1 MSFRGGGGGGD
12 GGGGGRWDVGA
23 AWEPGRGGTCTGR
36 EVYVR
41 EGSEGRSSSKCITS
55 LMQVQVP
62 VPVQVG
68 QLQEILYC
76 MYSSIYFSHQQQHNA
91 HFYYQSLLY
100 HIHHTIFHCERPA
113 LYQTSLQK
121 ILSSR
126 FMIGKVLKDLNI
138 PVSAHSS
145 LPTIQVRTSKI
156 ACFVEKVN
164 GGHKDPVVADLV
176 LVSVM
181 VGKK

>member
-1 MSFRGGGGGGD
+1 MSFRGGGGGDG

-23 AWEPGRGGTCTGR
+23 AWEPVRGGTCTGR

-76 MYSSIYFSHQQQHNA
+76 MYSRVQYLFLPPTTTQCPFLLPITSIPHPP
-91 HFYYQSLLY
+91 
-100 HIHHTIFHCERPA
+100 HH
-113 LYQTSLQK
+113 
-121 ILSSR
+121 
-126 FMIGKVLKDLNI
+126 
-138 PVSAHSS
+138 
-145 LPTIQVRTSKI
+145 LPLRTSGPLSNLP
-156 ACFVEKVN
+156 AKVSLKSLHDWKGLKGSEYSRLCAFITTYHTSSN
-164 GGHKDPVVADLV
+164 VKDRLFR
-176 LVSVM
+176 
-181 VGKK
+181 

>member
-1 MSFRGGGGGGD
+1 MYGKGGI
-12 GGGGGRWDVGA
+12 
-23 AWEPGRGGTCTGR
+23 CTYGKGVKE
-36 EVYVR
+36 EVPPSASRHLCRYKYRYRYRQVSYR
-41 EGSEGRSSSKCITS
+41 RYCIACT
-55 LMQVQVP
+55 P
-62 VPVQVG
+62 
-68 QLQEILYC
+68 E
-76 MYSSIYFSHQQQHNA
+76 SSIYFSHQQQHNA

-126 FMIGKVLKDLNI
+126 FMIGKVLEDLNI

-145 LPTIQVRTSKI
+145 LPTIQVRTSKT
-156 ACFVEKVN
+156 ACFVVKVN
-164 GGHKDPVVADLV
+164 GGHKDPVVADLM

>member
-1 MSFRGGGGGGD
+1 MSFRGGGGAGDGD

-76 MYSSIYFSHQQQHNA
+76 MYSSIYFSHQQQHQCP
-91 HFYYQSLLY
+91 FLLPITSIP
-100 HIHHTIFHCERPA
+100 HPPHH
-113 LYQTSLQK
+113 
-121 ILSSR
+121 
-126 FMIGKVLKDLNI
+126 
-138 PVSAHSS
+138 
-145 LPTIQVRTSKI
+145 LPLRTSGLLSNLP
-156 ACFVEKVN
+156 A
-164 GGHKDPVVADLV
+164 KDSLKSLHDWKGLKGSEYSRLCAFITTYHTSSNVKDRLFR
-176 LVSVM
+176 
-181 VGKK
+181 

>member
-1 MSFRGGGGGGD
+1 MSFRGG

-100 HIHHTIFHCERPA
+100 PSTTPSSTANVRP
-113 LYQTSLQK
+113 SIK
-121 ILSSR
+121 PPCKR
-126 FMIGKVLKDLNI
+126 F
-138 PVSAHSS
+138 S
-145 LPTIQVRTSKI
+145 QVAS
-156 ACFVEKVN
+156 
-164 GGHKDPVVADLV
+164 
-176 LVSVM
+176 
-181 VGKK
+181 